1 MPSCRKPLERER
13 AARDEVHASA
23 RAIAER
29 ESELEHWAGELGEQ
43 EETLARRVADLERE
57 QSALVERHTE
67 IVAEYARVQE
77 LAGHAE
83 GRVEELETAE
93 RDRAEAAGE
102 LAKQLAEISERERE
116 LKRERAAYEA
126 RQQEAE
132 ARLVL
137 AREHRPRTRRVS
149 GAARARGDARSK
161 PRQPANV
168 RASRHARPR

>member
-1 MPSCRKPLERER
+1 MS
-13 AARDEVHASA
+13 HATRCTPVA

-102 LAKQLAEISERERE
+102 LAKQLAEIGERERE

-137 AREHRPRTRRVS
+137 ARERRARTRRS
-149 GAARARGDARSK
+149 RSRSASTRRASSR
-161 PRQPANV
+161 PRQPASA
-168 RASRHARPR
+168 RASRLARHR

>member
-1 MPSCRKPLERER
+1 MSRRR
-13 AARDEVHASA
+13 R
-23 RAIAER
+23 
-29 ESELEHWAGELGEQ
+29 WQ
-43 EETLARRVADLERE
+43 RRVADLERE
-57 QSALVERHTE
+57 QAALVERHTE

-132 ARLVL
+132 ARLSSRESAVRERD
-137 AREHRPRTRRVS
+137 ASAAQREH
-149 GAARARGDARSK
+149 AATGGRGRGNTRAR
-161 PRQPANV
+161 
-168 RASRHARPR
+168 RASRPARHR